1 MKRAILALA
10 ILLCAVA
17 PARADDHYGIG
28 PIKAAMSYDEVR
40 AATPGVVWKNLPLRG
55 IGAEQAFILGGVAF
69 DVQYVQEPW
78 DRYRILAYHAAPL
91 TDVAGCRQQYEQV
104 AAAAQASLGNLQA
117 PPPFADSEIGFQ
129 AKQEEI
135 RSVAVRHCL
144 CAMWTQ
150 ANPKAIGPSK
160 QAPAGKTALPRS
172 TSTPRCMQPLPTSR
186 PPACSASRSANMR
199 GGRARA
205 QSRSILWSF
214 SRYPTSAACIT
225 ASTA

>member
-135 RSVAVRHCL
+135 KIGGGSALLVRHVD
-144 CAMWTQ
+144 
-150 ANPKAIGPSK
+150 PSK
-160 QAPAGKTALPRS
+160 PESDWPFEA
-172 TSTPRCMQPLPTSR
+172 
-186 PPACSASRSANMR
+186 SASWKDGVTTVNVNAEVHAASADKP
-199 GGRARA
+199 AACVQRA